1 MLLFNRPL
9 GSRLTLPAID
19 DPPIHFCNSL
29 SISQEL
35 CLRSSLESQSSTSAS
50 ADPVLGFQ
58 PIKTQKLGFTT
69 QKIRAQFA
77 FSSRRYVRS
86 LLFQSFDFPK
96 GKLLHLRCSQKKTT
110 PISKQIFVEPP
121 VCLLASTLE
130 YELVISPIRCQKFH
144 KK

>member
-50 ADPVLGFQ
+50 ADPVLSFQ

-69 QKIRAQFA
+69 QKIPTQFSPPILSEA
-77 FSSRRYVRS
+77 NSNIFAVLLADLVRNVRDSKSLQRTVVRPYYYSRVLSSRRSSYS
-86 LLFQSFDFPK
+86 SSM
-96 GKLLHLRCSQKKTT
+96 H
-110 PISKQIFVEPP
+110 
-121 VCLLASTLE
+121 TLVIVLVE
-130 YELVISPIRCQKFH
+130 YES
-144 KK
+144 

>member
-69 QKIRAQFA
+69 QKIPTQF
-77 FSSRRYVRS
+77 S
-86 LLFQSFDFPK
+86 
-96 GKLLHLRCSQKKTT
+96 
-110 PISKQIFVEPP
+110 PP
-121 VCLLASTLE
+121 VLSEANSNIFAVLLADLVRNTSETASRCNVVLYVE
-130 YELVISPIRCQKFH
+130 YTFTCSIRTRSMHTVCIC
-144 KK
+144 